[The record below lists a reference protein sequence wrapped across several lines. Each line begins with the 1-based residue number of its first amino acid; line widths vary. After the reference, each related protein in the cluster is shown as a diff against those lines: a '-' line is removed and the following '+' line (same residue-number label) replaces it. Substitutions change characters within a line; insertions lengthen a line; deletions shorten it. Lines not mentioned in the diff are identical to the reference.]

1 MILSICLIIL
11 RGSDTVIADIT
22 IILALNV
29 AVFYNTVKCDIDMF
43 SNDMGPQ
50 IYNATTIFIQK
61 SGKTDTATFY
71 SEN

>member
-29 AVFYNTVKCDIDMF
+29 AVFYNTVKYDIGMF
-43 SNDMGPQ
+43 SNDMGTQ
-50 IYNATTIFIQK
+50 IYKATQK
-61 SGKTDTATFY
+61 IDQPP
-71 SEN
+71 